1 MQESAIDTRLLRH
14 TGPIR
19 ELERGWLGHDA
30 FQRRGQPAFEFSVC
44 WLNAA
49 FALSLNAVSCLQG
62 VNNNAP
68 MRVGSAPE
76 NYNTTGGY
84 ALYPGQPCTQFL
96 RLWRRCCCCY
106 FLTVLSLTLS
116 LRLDSALNDLA
127 TFSQQV
133 ACPTAAQV
141 FRRPVLNP
149 SSSGGVMHRKRSW
162 VVILWT
168 SRYGCRRAMLQ

>member
-106 FLTVLSLTLS
+106 FLTVLSLTLP
-116 LRLDSALNDLA
+116 LRLDSALMISLPSRNRSPAQLRPRCFGA
-127 TFSQQV
+127 L
-133 ACPTAAQV
+133 CLIPAQV
-141 FRRPVLNP
+141 
-149 SSSGGVMHRKRSW
+149 GV
-162 VVILWT
+162 
-168 SRYGCRRAMLQ
+168 